1 VAFDVTDAINAYGK
15 ISRGYKSGGFNVR
28 PSSVQRFEEGFGP
41 EKLTSYEI
49 GTKSQWWDNRV
60 RLNKE
65 SVMKIFR
72 PPLRR
77 VLLGALLAA
86 ATAVGAAPAP
96 RPNFLV
102 IVADDMGYS
111 DLGAFGGEIAT
122 PNLDQ
127 LAHQGLRL
135 SDFHT
140 ASTCSPTRS
149 MLMSGTD
156 NHRAGIANMSELLTP
171 DQRGKPGYEGYLN
184 ERVVTVAELLRD
196 AGYHTII
203 SGKWHLG
210 VAPEQNP
217 ARRGFEQSFALLQ
230 AGHNHFGKLDLPP
243 KEMGG
248 VGYTENG
255 KPVSLP
261 KNFYSSDFFTDKMLE
276 YLSANA
282 KQDGARKRPFFAY
295 LPFSAPHWP
304 LQAPPEIIAKYKGRY
319 DGGWD
324 VLRRERL
331 ERQRKLG
338 VLPANAELT
347 APSTMADWN
356 KLSAE
361 EKQRQ
366 SRAMEIYAA
375 MVDRMDWNIGRVLDQ
390 LRKSGELDNTVMVF
404 FSDNGAEGGNAG
416 HELRMILGRGLEPD
430 PLEKMGSIDSLVS
443 YGPNWAQA
451 STAPRRLYKAVS
463 TEGGLVTPAIIRYP
477 GFARQ
482 GGGVDAQ
489 FVTVMDIVPTLLELA
504 GTQHPGTRYHDRPVE
519 PLRGKS
525 LLPYLNNSVARVH
538 DDTEATGWEL
548 FGQRAL
554 RRGQWKVTW
563 VSKPNGSGQWELYN
577 LAKDPGERHDVGAQ
591 NPDIKREL
599 IALWDNYAKDMG
611 IILHE
616 QVVSPYT
623 EK

>member
-1 VAFDVTDAINAYGK
+1 
-15 ISRGYKSGGFNVR
+15 
-28 PSSVQRFEEGFGP
+28 
-41 EKLTSYEI
+41 
-49 GTKSQWWDNRV
+49 
-60 RLNKE
+60 
-65 SVMKIFR
+65 MKI
-72 PPLRR
+72 LRYR
-77 VLLGALLAA
+77 DRARSALLGGLLALA
-86 ATAVGAAPAP
+86 ATATCAAP
-96 RPNFLV
+96 RPNFLI

-111 DLGAFGGEIAT
+111 DVGAFGGEIAT

-135 SDFHT
+135 TDFHT
-140 ASTCSPTRS
+140 AATCSPTRA

-156 NHRAGIANMSELLTP
+156 NHRAGIANMSELITP
-171 DQRGKPGYEGYLN
+171 EQRGKPGYEGYLN

-196 AGYHTII
+196 AGYHTMI

-210 VAPEQNP
+210 VAPEQDP

-248 VGYTENG
+248 VSYTENG

-261 KNFYSSDFFTDKMLE
+261 KDFYSSDYFTDKMLD
-276 YLSANA
+276 YLRANA
-282 KQDGARKRPFFAY
+282 KQDGASKRPFFAY

-304 LQAPPEIIAKYKGRY
+304 LQAPAEVIAKYKGRY

-338 VLPANAELT
+338 VLPANADFSM
-347 APSTMADWN
+347 PSTMADWN

-361 EKQRQ
+361 QKQRQ

-375 MVDRMDWNIGRVLDQ
+375 MVDRMDWNIGRVIEQ
-390 LRKSGELDNTVMVF
+390 LRASGELDNTVIVF

-430 PLEKMGSIDSLVS
+430 PLEKMGTIDSLVS

-477 GFARQ
+477 GFTRQ
-482 GGGVDAQ
+482 GGIDKQ
-489 FVTVMDIVPTLLELA
+489 FITVMDIVPTLLELA

-519 PLRGKS
+519 PLLGKS
-525 LLPYLNNSVARVH
+525 LVPFLNKTAARVH
-538 DDTEATGWEL
+538 DDKEAMGWEL

-563 VSKPNGSGQWELYN
+563 VSKPNGSAQWELYN
-577 LAKDPGERHDVGAQ
+577 LAKDPGERHNVGAQ
-591 NPDIKREL
+591 YPGTLREL
-599 IALWDNYAKDMG
+599 TTLWDAYAKDMG
-611 IILHE
+611 IVLHE

-623 EK
+623 ATE

>member
-1 VAFDVTDAINAYGK
+1 
-15 ISRGYKSGGFNVR
+15 
-28 PSSVQRFEEGFGP
+28 
-41 EKLTSYEI
+41 
-49 GTKSQWWDNRV
+49 
-60 RLNKE
+60 
-65 SVMKIFR
+65 MKTLR
-72 PPLRR
+72 YRDRARR
-77 VLLGALLAA
+77 VLLGSLLALTA
-86 ATAVGAAPAP
+86 ATTHAAP
-96 RPNFLV
+96 RPNFLI

-111 DLGAFGGEIAT
+111 DVGAFGSEIAT

-127 LAHQGLRL
+127 LANQGLRL
-135 SDFHT
+135 TDFHT
-140 ASTCSPTRS
+140 AATCSPTRS

-171 DQRGKPGYEGYLN
+171 EQRGKPGYEGYLN
-184 ERVVTVAELLRD
+184 NRVVTVAELLRD

-210 VAPEQNP
+210 VAPEQDP
-217 ARRGFEQSFALLQ
+217 ARRGFENSFALLQ

-261 KNFYSSDFFTDKMLE
+261 KDFYSSDYFTDKMLE
-276 YLSANA
+276 YLRANNR
-282 KQDGARKRPFFAY
+282 QDGADKRPFFAY

-304 LQAPPEIIAKYKGRY
+304 LQAPPEVIAKYKGRY

-338 VLPANAELT
+338 VLPANADVSM
-347 APSTMADWN
+347 PSTMADWN

-375 MVDRMDWNIGRVLDQ
+375 MVDRMDWNIGRVIEQ
-390 LRKSGELDNTVMVF
+390 LRATGELDNTVIVF

-430 PLEKMGSIDSLVS
+430 PLEKMGTIDSLVS

-482 GGGVDAQ
+482 GGIDKQ

-504 GTQHPGTRYHDRPVE
+504 GTQHPGTRYHDRTVE
-519 PLRGKS
+519 PLLGKS
-525 LLPYLNNSVARVH
+525 LVPFLNKTTARVH
-538 DDTEATGWEL
+538 DDKEAIGWEL
-548 FGQRAL
+548 FGQRAM

-563 VSKPNGSGQWELYN
+563 VSKPNGSAQWELYN
-577 LAKDPGERHDVGAQ
+577 LAKDPGERHNVAAQ
-591 NPDIKREL
+591 YPGTLREL
-599 IALWDNYAKDMG
+599 TGLWDAYAKDMG
-611 IILHE
+611 IVLHE

-623 EK
+623 ATE